1 VKVMTTDVCVVGGGP
16 AGRALALALVREGC
30 EVVLLEQHGSGR
42 RAFRGESMA
51 PDAVRLLDRLG
62 VLDGLRP
69 GALRVERLVVVDG
82 GRRVL
87 SVDFDTFDYPYRHP
101 LEIPQPVLL
110 GALARA
116 AAAHGGCTALDRSA
130 AVDLLWEGEAVAGVV
145 AATPGGQ
152 VEVRARLTVGAD
164 GRFSRVRSLSGLPF
178 RQTPLERDVVWM
190 KLPFPA
196 GECGP
201 AGAGGPAGECGPGAA
216 GAWDRRAYQVR
227 IDGDRH
233 GLFLPSA
240 DGLLRVGLNIPK
252 GGFKELRARGIAALH
267 KRLAELA
274 PELAAGA
281 REALTGW
288 YDTALLDIFSVEVP
302 RWHMPGLVLVGDAA
316 HTLSPVLGQGVN
328 HALADAVAL
337 APLAAR
343 ALRSGSPGDLTAALG
358 AFQRGREGPVRR
370 SRGLQLRQER
380 VFTFSSPLGVAVRR
394 GSYRLM
400 NAVPGVRRRVMEP
413 VYFPGQCRGASLE
426 PPDVPPAAD
435 PSHAHPPAAQTRAAA
450 DERRAA

>member
-1 VKVMTTDVCVVGGGP
+1 MSVLTTDVCVVGGGP

-30 EVVLLEQHGSGR
+30 EVVLLEQHGAGR

-51 PDAVRLLDRLG
+51 PDAVRLLDHLG
-62 VLDGLRP
+62 VLERLRP
-69 GALRVERLVVVDG
+69 EALRVDRLTVVDG
-82 GRRVL
+82 GRPVL
-87 SVDFDTFDYPYRHP
+87 SVSFDDFRYPYRHP

-110 GALARA
+110 AALARQTA
-116 AAAHGGCTALDRSA
+116 EHGGCTVLDRSS
-130 AVDLLWEGEAVAGVV
+130 AVELLWAGEAVAGVL

-164 GRFSRVRSLSGLPF
+164 GRFSRVRSLCGLSF

-190 KLPFPA
+190 KLPFPDD
-196 GECGP
+196 
-201 AGAGGPAGECGPGAA
+201 A

-252 GGFKELRARGIAALH
+252 GGFRELRARGLAALH
-267 KRLAELA
+267 GRLDELA

-281 REALTGW
+281 RRALTGW

-302 RWHMPGLVLVGDAA
+302 RWHLPGLVLVGDAA

-328 HALADAVAL
+328 HALGDAVAL
-337 APLAAR
+337 APLAAA
-343 ALRSGSPGDLTAALG
+343 ALRSGSPGDLPAALD

-380 VFTFSSPLGVAVRR
+380 VFTFASPLGVAVRR
-394 GSYRLM
+394 GAYRLM
-400 NAVPGVRRRVMEP
+400 NAVPAVRRRVMEP
-413 VYFPGQCRGASLE
+413 VYFPGQCRGESLE
-426 PPDVPPAAD
+426 GADGSGYVDPGAAGPPAAGAD
-435 PSHAHPPAAQTRAAA
+435 GAAEARTGR
-450 DERRAA
+450 RRAA